1 MKSFGQRP
9 TLADVAAEAG
19 VSTVTVSRV
28 IEDSPKVTPKTKERV
43 KEAMAR
49 LGYFGNAAASS
60 LVSGRSTSMGV
71 VSANTADYGYAT
83 TIRGIERAARAAD
96 MSVLISVIE
105 GEDEESVG
113 KGVASV
119 ASRALAGVVV
129 MDFDTAAHA
138 VLPAL
143 PDYLPVVATT
153 QPNTQTAR
161 PYVYIDEYLG
171 AQMAAEHLIG
181 LGHRSIFVLAP
192 PDQRPAERRSLGV
205 LDALTD
211 AHLPHYPVIRC
222 ADWQP
227 RSGYDGATRL
237 LSEYGAQVTA
247 IACANDEVAV
257 GAMRAVQDAGLRV
270 PEDVSIVGFDDHPMS
285 EFVRPALTTIHQD
298 FEALGALAFRTL
310 TALIDEH
317 EPPSETAVL
326 PTLKVRESTSAANPE
341 RGPGH

>member
-28 IEDSPKVTPKTKERV
+28 VEDSTKVTQKTKDRV
-43 KEAMAR
+43 RAAMEH

-60 LVSGRSTSMGV
+60 LVSGRFNSMGV

-83 TIRGIERAARAAD
+83 TIRGIERVARAAD

-105 GEDEESVG
+105 GDDDDSVR
-113 KGVASV
+113 KGVATV
-119 ASRALAGVVV
+119 ASRALAGIIV

-171 AQMAAEHLIG
+171 AQLVADHLID

-205 LDALTD
+205 QDALT
-211 AHLPHYPVIRC
+211 AAKLPHYPVIRC

-227 RSGYDGATRL
+227 ASGYEGATRL
-237 LSEYGAQVTA
+237 LAEYGAQVTA

-270 PEDVSIVGFDDHPMS
+270 PEDVSVVGFDDHPMS
-285 EFVRPALTTIHQD
+285 EFVRPALTTVHQD
-298 FEALGALAFRTL
+298 FEALGALAFRAL
-310 TALIDEH
+310 MALIGGKELPEDN
-317 EPPSETAVL
+317 SVL
-326 PTLKVRESTSAANPE
+326 PTLKVRESTTAPSPD
-341 RGPGH
+341 RGPGR